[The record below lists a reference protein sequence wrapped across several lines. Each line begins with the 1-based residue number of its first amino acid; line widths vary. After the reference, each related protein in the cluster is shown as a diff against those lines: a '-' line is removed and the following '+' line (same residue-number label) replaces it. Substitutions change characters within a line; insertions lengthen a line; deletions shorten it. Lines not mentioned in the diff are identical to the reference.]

1 MGFFLTWKKLGTVRA
16 QRELQDG
23 YMAVSELASLWYAKN
38 LVWHVSQ
45 EELVLVLCPFLP
57 MHSAGWYP
65 SLEDRTGEPC
75 YK

>member
-1 MGFFLTWKKLGTVRA
+1 
-16 QRELQDG
+16 
-23 YMAVSELASLWYAKN
+23 MAVSELASLWYAKN